1 MHGTLIKELHNESNQ
16 KVYKLDF
23 KVYTSKYGSIK
34 EILKDRKL
42 KEGWKFDCPTDYVDK
57 VMVSD
62 AHTHFERLVFPVVD
76 LVNVNTGKKT
86 QSQILI
92 QIAGEWTA
100 MIHGGDPLSML
111 EPEEYFEQLY
121 ELNKEYN

>member
-34 EILKDRKL
+34 EILKDRNL

-62 AHTHFERLVFPVVD
+62 AYTHFERLVFPVVD

-86 QSQILI
+86 QSQILS